1 MSAAPAIEVTDDL
14 AAVAGPLLIDA
25 IARRVRDH
33 GRCRLALSGGS
44 TPAPTFAWLRDHLPA
59 EVYPGL
65 QITWVDER
73 LLPVDAGDWAT
84 TDWPADTNIRL
95 ALDHWLR
102 GAPAPGAVIPM
113 LSSGHPQP
121 DADAFAA
128 RFAAEL
134 NGAVDVAV
142 LGVGPDGHIASLFPQ
157 HPALGV
163 RDAACVAVLDSPKP
177 PTSRLTLTLPVL
189 EAAPVTVL
197 LARGADKADV
207 LARAHAGDDTLPLGR
222 LRPRGAVHWILD
234 PAAAA
239 GLKPGA
245 TA

>member
-1 MSAAPAIEVTDDL
+1 MSGAPAIEVTHDL
-14 AAVAGPLLIDA
+14 AAIAGPLLIDI
-25 IARRVRDH
+25 IARRVRDT

-59 EVYPGL
+59 ELYPGL

-73 LLPVDAGDWAT
+73 LLPVEAGDWAT

-95 ALDHWLR
+95 AMDHWLR
-102 GAPAPGAVIPM
+102 DAPAPGKVIPM
-113 LSSGHPQP
+113 LATGHPQP
-121 DADAFAA
+121 DLLAFAA

-134 NGAVDVAV
+134 GGAIDVAV
-142 LGVGPDGHIASLFPQ
+142 LGVGPDGHIASLFPG
-157 HPALGV
+157 HPALTV
-163 RDAACVAVLDSPKP
+163 TETPCVAVRYSPKP
-177 PTSRLTLTLPVL
+177 PPTRLTLTLPVL
-189 EAAPVTVL
+189 EAAAVTLL
-197 LARGADKADV
+197 LAKGAEKADV

-222 LRPRGAVHWILD
+222 LRPRGDVHWILD

-239 GLKPGA
+239 DLKPGA